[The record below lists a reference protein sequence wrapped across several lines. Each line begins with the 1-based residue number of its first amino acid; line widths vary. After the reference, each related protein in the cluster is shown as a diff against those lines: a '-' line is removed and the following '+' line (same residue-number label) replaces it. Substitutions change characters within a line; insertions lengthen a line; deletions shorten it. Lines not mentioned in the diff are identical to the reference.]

1 MAMTEAQKRACN
13 KYQKTLG
20 QINIRV
26 PKEQL
31 ETYKNVAEKEGMTFR
46 SWVISAMESRVVKI

>member
-1 MAMTEAQKRACN
+1 MAMSEAQKRACS
-13 KYQKTLG
+13 KYQKTLR

-31 ETYKNVAEKEGMTFR
+31 ETYKNAAKKEGMTFR

>member
-1 MAMTEAQKRACN
+1 MAMSEAQKRACS

-20 QINIRV
+20 QISIRLS
-26 PKEQL
+26 KDQL
-31 ETYKNVAEKEGMTFR
+31 EIFKSAAEKEGMTFR